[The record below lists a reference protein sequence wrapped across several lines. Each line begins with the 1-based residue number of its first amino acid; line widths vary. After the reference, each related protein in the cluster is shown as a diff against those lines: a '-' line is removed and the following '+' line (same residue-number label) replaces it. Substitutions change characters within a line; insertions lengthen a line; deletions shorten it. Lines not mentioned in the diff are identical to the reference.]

1 MPDWNPGA
9 DCSEPQ
15 HYEDFAAAMMA
26 RDPRES
32 GEQIW
37 DIGAMHFI
45 AGGLEVLKREGRCTS
60 ADLYQFLATLPIEEI
75 EPWLEGLPAGAIMNT
90 SIERVAF
97 SVRFTALKRAGALR
111 YLPDATSGDAFSIR
125 QFVNDPGDRWL
136 FLSSRADMRAML
148 RPLLTIWLH
157 LATTALLSLPPSLT
171 RRLWFMIDET
181 ASINRLPAL
190 TTLLQE
196 GRRFGASVVLGL
208 QSLSQLAALYG
219 EQEATTILSIPQTT
233 LALRTPDYTT
243 AEAMAKRL
251 GEHVF
256 VESREALQFG
266 AHPTRDGVSMSHQYT
281 KRYLVEPAAL
291 QCLPDRTGYLK
302 LPGALPLVPVSLPVR
317 QRQPI
322 AQPLVRRAMTVTAR
336 RQNSK
341 PHGKGDQGK
350 TGKESQSKTGK
361 DIDPGLSGLARDLT
375 EPDGLTPC

>member
-1 MPDWNPGA
+1 
-9 DCSEPQ
+9 
-15 HYEDFAAAMMA
+15 
-26 RDPRES
+26 
-32 GEQIW
+32 
-37 DIGAMHFI
+37 
-45 AGGLEVLKREGRCTS
+45 
-60 ADLYQFLATLPIEEI
+60 
-75 EPWLEGLPAGAIMNT
+75 MNT

-125 QFVNDPGDRWL
+125 QFVNHPGDRWL

-148 RPLLTIWLH
+148 RPLLTIWLY
-157 LATTALLSLPPSLT
+157 LATTSLLSLPPSFN

-196 GRRFGASVVLGL
+196 GRRFGASIVLGL
-208 QSLSQLAALYG
+208 QSLSQLSALYG

-233 LALRTPDYTT
+233 LALRTPDSTT

-256 VESREALQFG
+256 IESREALQFG

-302 LPGALPLVPVSLPVR
+302 LPGAWPLVPVSLPVR

-322 AQPLVRRAMTVTAR
+322 AQPLIPRAMTVPAR
-336 RQNSK
+336 RQDSK
-341 PHGKGDQGK
+341 PHGKGEQGK
-350 TGKESQSKTGK
+350 TGKEGQAKMGK
-361 DIDPGLSGLARDLT
+361 DIEPGLSGLARDLT
-375 EPDGLTPC
+375 EPDGLTSC